1 MPQNIEVLSGSCV
14 TIPCSFDIEDRYKL
28 DLDKTCRA
36 LWKIDVNTVVFD
48 SSHPQTST
56 IKGKLIGDLKKKDC
70 TTTLNNMQPAHNNDY
85 YYYFRLECS
94 NKLIYNFWDKR
105 ISFSVKD
112 VPPRPT
118 LTPSALKVEEG
129 TSVNLTCSAPAPCL
143 SHPPTLTWT
152 KGLGDGVET
161 LQENRD
167 KTKVMTSVVT
177 FTASQKHHGETIS
190 CTAIYNKQDGS
201 TASAVSESLT
211 AHISYS
217 PKRTS
222 VSVHPSGPVPEGSN
236 VTLTCSSTANPPV
249 KNYTWYRA
257 DGAQETFIGTGH
269 VLIIKAF
276 KDDRPFFCKAENDIG
291 AGQSN
296 LSLVDVQFEPQI
308 LSSSDCF
315 KAADQLNCS
324 CRTEGNPL
332 PTILWY
338 LDGLPVNHS
347 DNFLIST
354 ERRNDTGLWSII
366 TVNGPRERDPSTLLC
381 RSSNSLGSASQ
392 RFCVKTSAQSQD
404 RLMPVFITA
413 VGFLLLLVCFLLFV
427 IRAQKTHHNLL
438 KSQLT
443 GDSSRVT
450 MSHLLTSAEGNEVPN
465 ATEEDIYV
473 NNNEVTCADV
483 AHPSSTS
490 EPNSTT
496 LPSSGPNNAE
506 RARKSSEKTDEEG
519 KDVIYS
525 NLNWKAKS
533 NKKKAEDSKDMHQP
547 GSSYLEEEMCMAG
560 GRRSGFVSNALEMG
574 SMYDNFEPQNVV
586 KEVESEYAQVKF
598 KDKSAILE

>member
-1 MPQNIEVLSGSCV
+1 MSAALTLLLIGSLLQGALCGEFKAFMPQNIEVLSGSCV

-211 AHISYS
+211 AHIS
-217 PKRTS
+217 
-222 VSVHPSGPVPEGSN
+222 
-236 VTLTCSSTANPPV
+236 
-249 KNYTWYRA
+249 
-257 DGAQETFIGTGH
+257 
-269 VLIIKAF
+269 
-276 KDDRPFFCKAENDIG
+276 
-291 AGQSN
+291 
-296 LSLVDVQFEPQI
+296 FEPQI